1 MNAILVRLAIAGVCL
16 LSLARVASASVIYDV
31 VVAYEGGYRYSFSMV
46 FQDAAVASAIDANSA
61 LTADDLA
68 GNDFLDE
75 AFEGPDGP
83 WTSNTFDSPSVFL
96 SFLPLTNGLQFASS
110 DSFQNAAGTSAFG
123 FNSEFFEL
131 ILSNLSG
138 ASPDWSETQITLR
151 TPSAVPAAPTAALVV
166 MGLVALRLRTLAAS
180 PKRACPRHVP
190 A

>member
-31 VVAYEGGYRYSFSMV
+31 VVAYEGGYRYSFAME
-46 FQDAAVASAIDANSA
+46 FQEAAVASAIAADSA

-83 WTSNTFDSPSVFL
+83 WTLNAFDSPSVSL
-96 SFLPLTNGLQFASS
+96 SFLPLSNGLQFASP
-110 DSFQNAAGTSAFG
+110 DSFENAAGTSAFG
-123 FNSEFFEL
+123 FNHEYFE
-131 ILSNLSG
+131 ILLSDLS
-138 ASPDWSETQITLR
+138 ASPDWSDTQITLR
-151 TPSAVPAAPTAALVV
+151 TASAVPAAPTAALVV
-166 MGLVALRLRTLAAS
+166 MGLVALRLRALAAS
-180 PKRACPRHVP
+180 PKRAGPRHVP